1 MTSWVIICCGKG
13 DSGIGILQLE
23 TCCRMPQDATAT
35 SEWLSMVVDEV
46 QIVEIYNEHF
56 RDPIPSSPC
65 GLGWGFRVAE
75 SLCEPIEKVL
85 DSCCWR

>member
-1 MTSWVIICCGKG
+1 MTSWVIICCGN
-13 DSGIGILQLE
+13 
-23 TCCRMPQDATAT
+23 CCRMPQDATG

-85 DSCCWR
+85 DSCWWR